1 MRQFLLMKNPGLCV
15 KIFANE
21 NLFEPIIDYLRSLG
35 NDVLSIRDCGLS
47 GISDDEVYEKACKEN
62 MVIIT
67 MDKDFTRIF
76 RFPPEKCGGI
86 VVAKLY
92 KRPVDETLTIFKKYY
107 QSIKEEDIKGNLVI
121 ITPEGI
127 RIKRSSKNI

>member
-1 MRQFLLMKNPGLCV
+1 MN
-15 KIFANE
+15 IFANE

-47 GISDDEVYEKACKEN
+47 SISDDEVYEKACKEN

-86 VVAKLY
+86 VVAKIY
-92 KRPVDETLTIFKKYY
+92 KRPVDETFTIFRKYF

-121 ITPEGI
+121 ITTEGVRI
-127 RIKRSSKNI
+127 RRPTR

>member
-1 MRQFLLMKNPGLCV
+1 M

-62 MVIIT
+62 RVIIT

-76 RFPPEKCGGI
+76 RFPPERCGGI
-86 VVAKLY
+86 VVAKIY
-92 KRPVDETLTIFKKYY
+92 KRPVDETLTIFRKYY
-107 QSIKEEDIKGNLVI
+107 QSIKAEDVKGNLVI
-121 ITPEGI
+121 ITPEGV

>member
-1 MRQFLLMKNPGLCV
+1 M

-47 GISDDEVYEKACKEN
+47 GISDDEVYEMACKEN
-62 MVIIT
+62 RVIIT

-76 RFPPEKCGGI
+76 RFPPQRCGGI
-86 VVAKLY
+86 VVAKIY
-92 KRPVDETLTIFKKYY
+92 KRPVDETLTIFRKYY
-107 QSIKEEDIKGNLVI
+107 QSIKAEDVKENLVI
-121 ITPEGI
+121 ITPEGVRI
-127 RIKRSSKNI
+127 RRSAR

>member
-1 MRQFLLMKNPGLCV
+1 V

-62 MVIIT
+62 RVIIT

-92 KRPVDETLTIFKKYY
+92 KRPVNETLTIFKKYY
-107 QSIKEEDIKGNLVI
+107 QSIKEEDIKRNLVV
-121 ITPEGI
+121 ITPEGVRI
-127 RIKRSSKNI
+127 RRSTR

>member
-1 MRQFLLMKNPGLCV
+1 M

-35 NDVLSIRDCGLS
+35 NDVLSIRDSGLS
-47 GISDDEVYEKACKEN
+47 GISDDEVFERACKEN

-86 VVAKLY
+86 VVAKMY
-92 KRPVDETLTIFKKYY
+92 VRRTGRGQTPKLTFHEM
-107 QSIKEEDIKGNLVI
+107 IKH
-121 ITPEGI
+121 TPL
-127 RIKRSSKNI
+127 SSMSRWLNEP

>member
-1 MRQFLLMKNPGLCV
+1 M

-62 MVIIT
+62 RVIIT

-92 KRPVDETLTIFKKYY
+92 KRPVNETLAILKKYY
-107 QSIKEEDIKGNLVI
+107 QSIKKEDIKKNLVI
-121 ITPEGI
+121 ITPEGVRI
-127 RIKRSSKNI
+127 RRSTR

>member
-1 MRQFLLMKNPGLCV
+1 M

-21 NLFEPIIDYLRSLG
+21 NLFEPIIDYLKSLG
-35 NDVLSIRDCGLS
+35 NDVLSIRDSGLS
-47 GISDDEVYEKACKEN
+47 GISDEEGYERAGREN

-86 VVAKLY
+86 VVAKIY
-92 KRPVDETLTIFKKYY
+92 KRTVDETLTIFKKYY
-107 QSIKEEDIKGNLVI
+107 QPIKEENIKGNLII
-121 ITPEGI
+121 ITPEGVRI
-127 RIKRSSKNI
+127 RRSTR

>member
-1 MRQFLLMKNPGLCV
+1 M

-35 NDVLSIRDCGLS
+35 NEVLSIRDSSLS
-47 GISDDEVYEKACKEN
+47 GISDDDVYEKACKEN

-76 RFPPEKCGGI
+76 RFPPERCGGI
-86 VVAKLY
+86 VVAKIY
-92 KRPVDETLTIFKKYY
+92 KRPVDETLTIFRKYY
-107 QSIKEEDIKGNLVI
+107 QSIKEEDMKRNLVI
-121 ITPEGI
+121 ITPEGVRI
-127 RIKRSSKNI
+127 RRSTR